1 MAKVKLTRNS
11 VERRIAHEEM
21 MHISSLCRRLDRRAD
36 GPRTRAYAS
45 VTEALAAAR
54 IQYTDVE
61 EWYERVQGWAEADS
75 PQTYPYIG

>member
-1 MAKVKLTRNS
+1 MS

-21 MHISSLCRRLDRRAD
+21 MHISSLCRRLDLRAD

-45 VTEALAAAR
+45 VTEALEAAR
-54 IQYTDVE
+54 IQYTDVS
-61 EWYERVQGWAEADS
+61 EWYDRATGWSDADA